1 MSNWVPPKMKQWIE
15 SQSKR
20 RAAIPHPTL
29 NSPYVIYSRE
39 STNPF
44 WQSRR
49 KEGLDYIPA
58 KPTINFKLDQVATF
72 IKAAADYE
80 RTKEDKFLA
89 KFYKGTN
96 TSSRI
101 QQFNE
106 LFQSKE
112 RYEEYNRR
120 IHDILN
126 NKQLQKNKD
135 QSKHE
140 YYTGMAPNLM
150 SVFTSYFNTHFA
162 RLLSETY
169 RKLKTDDIDAIQGA
183 VSDTIKQAILDAST
197 QMANILAQN
206 ANEYG
211 DGEEWRPILEM
222 LGENNGKNS
231 AMDMF
236 NDKLRQAIGET
247 NISNLV
253 ESLSKKKR
261 GGDARKIRTIIN
273 KDLANMAGR
282 TASIGGSIV
291 EVVMPLIANYINKQ
305 SKNKDGTITYSLSE
319 SFGSNAVMTDWV
331 SLFTTSQTI
340 DLGDIME
347 KLQEAMNAGDSAHIR
362 EVYKRLEQFYA
373 QNNFDKELE
382 ELYTV
387 FVNAKNYGIG
397 ADGRNYI
404 KKYEGSFEEL
414 PYFLK
419 ANGVNVGT
427 AQQFLNFAY
436 NTGEGAVRA
445 PYRDAFKQD
454 CINALVAIAANMM
467 FDDYETIGRE
477 NAGYDNAIH
486 VYYLSGK
493 YIPASTVLSEM
504 AEAVNSAH
512 PESWAT
518 VDLPNPIRDYGA
530 EDKDVTQGWIK
541 GLNMPLN
548 NKGKVTDAT
557 FKELLWKHWQ
567 DEYDEAKAASRWSV
581 SFSLRIK
588 ALVGKDE
595 D

>member
-49 KEGLDYIPA
+49 KEGLDYVPA

-89 KFYKGTN
+89 KFYRGTN

-150 SVFTSYFNTHFA
+150 SVFISYFNTHFA

-169 RKLKTDDIDAIQGA
+169 RKLKTDDIDVIQGA

-197 QMANILAQN
+197 QMANILAEN

-347 KLQEAMNAGDSAHIR
+347 KLQEAMSAGDSAHIR

-477 NAGYDNAIH
+477 SAGYDNTIH

-530 EDKDVTQGWIK
+530 EGTQGWIK

-548 NKGKVTDAT
+548 SKGKVTDAT

-588 ALVGKDE
+588 ALIGKD
-595 D
+595 

>member
-20 RAAIPHPTL
+20 RAAIPHPDS

-72 IKAAADYE
+72 IKTAADYE

-89 KFYKGTN
+89 KFYRGTN

-169 RKLKTDDIDAIQGA
+169 RKLKTDDIDTIQGA

-197 QMANILAQN
+197 QMANILAEN

-305 SKNKDGTITYSLSE
+305 SRNKDGTITYSLSE

-331 SLFTTSQTI
+331 SLFTTNQTI

-588 ALVGKDE
+588 ALVGKD
-595 D
+595 